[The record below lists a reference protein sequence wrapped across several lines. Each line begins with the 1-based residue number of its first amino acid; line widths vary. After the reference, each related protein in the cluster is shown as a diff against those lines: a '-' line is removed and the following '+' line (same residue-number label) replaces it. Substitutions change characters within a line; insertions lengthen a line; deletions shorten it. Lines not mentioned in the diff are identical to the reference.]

1 MDCREVSKLLKIRNR
16 GRTNNKVQEKRGQ
29 QNQRE
34 TPKSQQKPA
43 SGNSRDEYSSSAPTR
58 KAWESALHASLT
70 PSVFG
75 IVHTTLQILTGTT
88 HTAIEDTACCTVQFW
103 RLRDGESRQTDRE
116 RKYEKKIAF
125 EREKETRRAATQ
137 KTHSRPLPVSFF
149 LATTSHSSS
158 LGIPTFLLRNGHHDH
173 GYEGFGGI
181 YPV

>member
-1 MDCREVSKLLKIRNR
+1 MLLREKRRHEERPLTKRIR
-16 GRTNNKVQEKRGQ
+16 GRCLFRF
-29 QNQRE
+29 
-34 TPKSQQKPA
+34 
-43 SGNSRDEYSSSAPTR
+43 SSAPTR

-116 RKYEKKIAF
+116 RKFEKKIAF
-125 EREKETRRAATQ
+125 EREKETRRAATH

-173 GYEGFGGI
+173 G
-181 YPV
+181 